1 MGVGRIYSIQGGQGY
16 FQNSGGSWLKGPGGV
31 EKFRG
36 GGSWTLDE
44 AMGHISLFNFLT
56 YCQRLM
62 NKFYYF
68 IGHTWGDEAHFLSHQ
83 CQF

>member
-1 MGVGRIYSIQGGQGY
+1 MNISIWSITYQHYDEMINQLLDTCIVLVGVGRIYSIQGGQGY

-44 AMGHISLFNFLT
+44 AMGILAPLT
-56 YCQRLM
+56 
-62 NKFYYF
+62 
-68 IGHTWGDEAHFLSHQ
+68 S
-83 CQF
+83 